1 MSLSPKLSQRQTTAL
16 VMTPQLQQAI
26 KLLQMSNQELT
37 AYVEEEL
44 EQNPLLEID
53 DGGKEDVGPEAGANG
68 EADTDR
74 SGDETGGDAE
84 ATGAKEL
91 SGSEE
96 KVTDL
101 DQTPLETDFEDAWTG
116 EHQTDTTGGEAE
128 AFAAWSER
136 GGGFN
141 DTEYNIEQFLA
152 KETSLRDHLVTQLN
166 VDIEDAIDRMI
177 GLHLIDMIDE
187 AGYLAGEIGD
197 IAELLNCEPGRV
209 EATLGKLQ
217 QFDPPGIFARSLGE
231 CLALQLRERNR
242 LDPAMQC
249 FLDNLDLLA
258 KRDIAALRKVCAV
271 GAEDL
276 AEMIEEIKA
285 LDPKPGLAFDHDIVQ
300 SITPEV
306 VVRPDPGG
314 GWHVELRTE
323 TLPRVLVNH
332 RYFAKIR
339 DQARSKE
346 DKEFIV
352 ERFQTANWLVKSLD
366 QRANTILRVASEIV
380 RRQDGFLKHGV
391 QHLRPLI
398 LRHIA
403 DAIDMHESTVSRV
416 TTNKYMSTPR
426 GIYELK
432 YFFTSAIASSEGG
445 MAHSAEAVRFRIKEL
460 IDKEEAGAVLS
471 DDKIVDILRSNG
483 IDIARR
489 TVAKYR
495 EALRIP
501 SSVQRRREKSVVL

>member
-1 MSLSPKLSQRQTTAL
+1 
-16 VMTPQLQQAI
+16 MTPQLQQAI

-53 DGGKEDVGPEAGANG
+53 DGGKEDG
-68 EADTDR
+68 EDETGR
-74 SGDETGGDAE
+74 SGDGTGGDAE

-91 SGSEE
+91 SGAEE
-96 KVTDL
+96 KVMDL
-101 DQTPLETDFEDAWTG
+101 DQAPLETDFEDAWTG
-116 EHQTDTTGGEAE
+116 EHQTDTAGDEAE
-128 AFAAWSER
+128 AFATWSER

-141 DTEYNIEQFLA
+141 DAEYNIEQFLA
-152 KETSLRDHLVTQLN
+152 KETSLRDHLVTQLQ
-166 VDIEDAIDRMI
+166 VDIDDAIDRMI

-197 IAELLNCEPGRV
+197 IAELLNCRLGRV
-209 EATLGKLQ
+209 EATLERLQ

-249 FLDNLDLLA
+249 FLDHLDLLA
-258 KRDIAALRKVCAV
+258 KRDLAALRKVCGV
-271 GAEDL
+271 DAEDL
-276 AEMIEEIKA
+276 ADMIEEIKA
-285 LDPKPGLAFDHDIVQ
+285 LDPKPGLAFDHDVAQ

-306 VVRPDPGG
+306 VVRPDPAG

-332 RYFAKIR
+332 RYFAKVR
-339 DQARSKE
+339 GQARSKA
-346 DKEFIV
+346 DKEFIS

-380 RRQDGFLKHGV
+380 RRQDGFLRHGV

-398 LRHIA
+398 LRDIA

-426 GIYELK
+426 GIYEMK

-445 MAHSAEAVRFRIKEL
+445 MAHSAEAVRARIKEL
-460 IDKEEAGAVLS
+460 IDREEAGAVLS
-471 DDKIVDILRSNG
+471 DDKIVDILRSDG

>member
-1 MSLSPKLSQRQTTAL
+1 MALSPKLSQRQTTAL

-37 AYVEEEL
+37 VYVEQEL
-44 EQNPLLEID
+44 VQNPLLEID
-53 DGGKEDVGPEAGANG
+53 DGGKE
-68 EADTDR
+68 ADR
-74 SGDETGGDAE
+74 GGDETGDDAE
-84 ATGAKEL
+84 ATGTKEL
-91 SGSEE
+91 SGTQE

-101 DQTPLETDFEDAWTG
+101 DQAPLQTDFEDAWTG
-116 EHQTDTTGGEAE
+116 EHQTDTSGGEAE
-128 AFAAWSER
+128 AFAAWNER

-152 KETSLRDHLVTQLN
+152 TETSLRDHLVAQLN
-166 VDIEDAIDRMI
+166 VDIADAIDRMI

-197 IAELLNCEPGRV
+197 IAELLNCEPERV

-217 QFDPPGIFARSLGE
+217 QFEPPGLFARSLGE

-249 FLDNLDLLA
+249 LLDHLDLLA
-258 KRDIAALRKVCAV
+258 KRDIAALRKICRVD
-271 GAEDL
+271 AEDL

-285 LDPKPGLAFDHDIVQ
+285 LDPKPGLAFDHDVAQ
-300 SITPEV
+300 SVTPEV
-306 VVRPDPGG
+306 LVRPDPAG

-323 TLPRVLVNH
+323 TLPRVLVNR
-332 RYFAKIR
+332 RYFAKIKG
-339 DQARSKE
+339 QARSKE
-346 DKEFIV
+346 DKEFITDQL
-352 ERFQTANWLVKSLD
+352 QTANWLVKSLD

-380 RRQDGFLKHGV
+380 RRQDGFLRRGV
-391 QHLRPLI
+391 QYLRPLI
-398 LRHIA
+398 LRDIA

-416 TTNKYMSTPR
+416 TTNKYISTPR
-426 GIYELK
+426 GIYEMK

-445 MAHSAEAVRFRIKEL
+445 LAHSAEAVRFRIKEL

-471 DDKIVDILRSNG
+471 DDKIVDILRQSG

-495 EALRIP
+495 EAMRIP
-501 SSVQRRREKSVVL
+501 SSVQRRREKSVALKKSAAL

>member
-1 MSLSPKLSQRQTTAL
+1 
-16 VMTPQLQQAI
+16 MTPQLQQAI

-37 AYVEEEL
+37 VYVDQEL

-53 DGGKEDVGPEAGANG
+53 EGGKEDDGPATGATG
-68 EADTDR
+68 EDDTDQ
-74 SGDETGGDAE
+74 SGNETGGDAE
-84 ATGAKEL
+84 TTGAREL

-101 DQTPLETDFEDAWTG
+101 DQAPLQTDFEDAWTG
-116 EHQTDTTGGEAE
+116 EHQTDMGGEAE
-128 AFAAWSER
+128 AFAVWSER

-141 DTEYNIEQFLA
+141 DSEYNIEQFLA
-152 KETSLRDHLVTQLN
+152 KETSLREHLVTQLN
-166 VDIEDAIDRMI
+166 VDIDDAIDRMI

-197 IAELLNCEPGRV
+197 IAELLNCQLGRV

-217 QFDPPGIFARSLGE
+217 QFEPPGLFARSLGE

-249 FLDNLDLLA
+249 LLDNLDLLG
-258 KRDIAALRKVCAV
+258 KRDIAALRKVCEV
-271 GAEDL
+271 DAEDL
-276 AEMIEEIKA
+276 AEMIEEIRA
-285 LDPKPGLAFDHDIVQ
+285 LDPKPGLVFDHDIAQ
-300 SITPEV
+300 AITPEV

-332 RYFAKIR
+332 RYFAKIKG
-339 DQARSKE
+339 QARSKE
-346 DKEFIV
+346 DKEFIS

-398 LRHIA
+398 LRDIA

-416 TTNKYMSTPR
+416 TTNKYISTPR
-426 GIYELK
+426 GIYEMK

-445 MAHSAEAVRFRIKEL
+445 MAHSAEAVRARIKEL

-495 EALRIP
+495 DALRIP
-501 SSVQRRREKSVVL
+501 SSVQRRREKSVAL